1 MLCDSYDW
9 RNAKVSPVVWLW
21 WGLFVAAY
29 VVELATS
36 YQVVVGT
43 VTTIDT
49 KSTGGSIAASACR
62 IAAAAF
68 FIVVIRRLT
77 GRQEAAIAAA
87 STAAPVSWGAHPVA
101 AGGAPVPPP
110 VDLTA
115 GWKADPTGRGAYR
128 YWDGMRWTE
137 HAAIDGRTFSSPIV

>member
-1 MLCDSYDW
+1 M
-9 RNAKVSPVVWLW
+9 WLW
-21 WGLFVAAY
+21 WGFFVAAY

-36 YQVVVGT
+36 YQIVVGT

-68 FIVVIRRLT
+68 FIVVIKRLT
-77 GRQEAAIAAA
+77 NRQEAAIAAA
-87 STAAPVSWGAHPVA
+87 SAATPATASWGAWSVA
-101 AGGAPVPPP
+101 AGNAPVAPP

-115 GWKADPTGRGAYR
+115 GWKPDPTGRGAYR

-137 HAAIDGRTFSSPIV
+137 HAAIDGKTFSSPIV